1 MKQFLKDNKASAWAW
16 AVVLVGIF
24 VLILAWGVFGPVV
37 QTLYQHFTDTGDVIP
52 QMQQPMDDLLEV
64 WRWFP
69 VMMAFGLIIYGIAYS
84 VWRESGG
91 SY

>member
-1 MKQFLKDNKASAWAW
+1 MRRFLKDNKASAWAW

-24 VLILAWGVFGPVV
+24 VLILCWGIFGPII
-37 QTLYQHFTDTGDVIP
+37 QTLYLYFTGTGEVLP

-69 VMMAFGLIIYGIAYS
+69 VIMAFGLFIYGIAYS
-84 VWRESGG
+84 VYHESGG
-91 SY
+91 H